1 MCGVRV
7 ERFIAPF
14 QRAMYVQNPMSA
26 LDNIAV
32 VLVEPS
38 VSGNIG
44 SVARVLKTT
53 GLSKLAL
60 VNPPWEWRSGEARR
74 MAHGS
79 AEILDSAE
87 IYDDIA
93 AAVGSAHLV
102 IGTTHRHGRGR
113 EVSDDYEAVLSEAAA
128 LATSHRVAIVFGRER
143 DGLWRREIQHC
154 HRMVRIPSAVSYP
167 SFNLSHAVLLMAYG
181 LFGEVSPGP
190 PVSTGDLATAAQQER
205 LYDHIIRAM
214 TAIDFRAYNDDTTSF
229 QKVVRRFLNRAPLER
244 RDAMVI
250 HRFCSQV
257 LRYARRGRP
266 ESGD

>member
-1 MCGVRV
+1 
-7 ERFIAPF
+7 
-14 QRAMYVQNPMSA
+14 MSA

-38 VSGNIG
+38 APGNIG

-60 VNPPWEWRSGEARR
+60 VNPPGEWRTDEARR

-79 AEILDSAE
+79 VEILDRAE
-87 IYDDIA
+87 IYDDVA

-102 IGTTHRHGRGR
+102 IGTTHRRGRGR
-113 EVSDDYEAVLSEAAA
+113 EVSDDYGAVLSEAAT
-128 LATSHRVAIVFGRER
+128 LARSHRVAFVFGRER

-154 HRMVRIPSAVSYP
+154 HRMVRIPSAVSHP
-167 SFNLSHAVLLMAYG
+167 SFNLSHAVLLVAYG
-181 LFGEVSPGP
+181 LFSEVTPGP
-190 PVSTGDLATAAQQER
+190 PVSGDLATAAQQER
-205 LYDHIIRAM
+205 VYDHIIRAM
-214 TAIDFRAYNDDTTSF
+214 TAIDFRAYNDDTSGF
-229 QKVVRRFLNRAPLER
+229 QKVVRRFLNRTPLER

-257 LRYARRGRP
+257 LRYARRARP
-266 ESGD
+266 ESED